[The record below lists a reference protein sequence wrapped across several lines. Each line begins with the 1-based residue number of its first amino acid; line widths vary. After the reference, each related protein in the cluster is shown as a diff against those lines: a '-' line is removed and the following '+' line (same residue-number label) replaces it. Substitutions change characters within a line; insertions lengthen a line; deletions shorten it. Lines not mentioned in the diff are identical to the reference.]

1 MVAMAPTAAFQPDFE
16 AVQFELLTLRDFLRW
31 GVSSLGAAQVALG
44 HGCDDLWDEALLLI
58 LHALHLPL
66 EVDDRVLDARLLS
79 DERQQVVE
87 LFRRRIVDR
96 LPNAYL
102 TGEAWFAGLP
112 FFVDQRVLIPR
123 SPLAELIA
131 RRFEPWIDSSRV
143 DRVLDLCTGSGCIA
157 IALAHAFEGAEVVA
171 TDLSAAALEVAAIN
185 RARHGLEQRLT
196 LIEGDLFAG
205 VTGTFDLIVS
215 NPPYVAEQELAT
227 LPAEYHHEPRLGLAA
242 GVEGLDIVE
251 RILAQARRHLRP
263 GGLLVVE
270 VGSAA
275 EALVA
280 RHPDLG
286 FFWPD
291 FEQGG
296 EGIFILEADQL

>member
-1 MVAMAPTAAFQPDFE
+1 MTTSLSESGSPDFDG
-16 AVQFELLTLRDFLRW
+16 AQSSLSTLRDFLRW

-44 HGCDDLWDEALLLI
+44 HGYDDLWDEALVLI

-66 EVDDRVLDARLLS
+66 GVDDRVLDARLLPG
-79 DERQQVVE
+79 ERRQVVE
-87 LFRRRIVDR
+87 LFRRRIIERV
-96 LPNAYL
+96 PSAYL
-102 TGEAWFAGLP
+102 IGEAWFGNLS
-112 FFVDQRVLIPR
+112 FRVDERVLIPR
-123 SPLAELIA
+123 SPLAELIEH
-131 RRFEPWIDSSRV
+131 RFEPWIDTGRV
-143 DRVLDLCTGSGCIA
+143 TRVLDLCTGSGCIA
-157 IALAHAFEGAEVVA
+157 IAMAHVFADAEVVA

-185 RARHGLEQRLT
+185 RARYELEERLT

-227 LPAEYHHEPRLGLAA
+227 LAPEYRHEPQLGLAA
-242 GVEGLDIVE
+242 GVDGLDIVE
-251 RILAQARRHLRP
+251 RILAQARRYLRP

-270 VGSAA
+270 VGSSA

-280 RHPDLG
+280 RYPDLT

-291 FEQGG
+291 LEHGG
-296 EGIFILEADQL
+296 EGVFIIEADQL